1 MSTVG
6 LLIACDIVRGSE
18 QRLSSEHNQQHTNTA
33 LLLLVLSNGTAARL
47 QSQLDAV
54 TTQQLPLNVSGRQWH
69 MIRAPAVTHI
79 TSNAC
84 PEVRG
89 KCKHHRPSLSPLHPL
104 FVSPQL
110 PPS

>member
-1 MSTVG
+1 MPTVG

-54 TTQQLPLNVSGRQWH
+54 TTQQLPLNVSGQ
-69 MIRAPAVTHI
+69 AVAYDKG
-79 TSNAC
+79 TS
-84 PEVRG
+84 
-89 KCKHHRPSLSPLHPL
+89 SHPHNKQRM
-104 FVSPQL
+104 P
-110 PPS
+110 